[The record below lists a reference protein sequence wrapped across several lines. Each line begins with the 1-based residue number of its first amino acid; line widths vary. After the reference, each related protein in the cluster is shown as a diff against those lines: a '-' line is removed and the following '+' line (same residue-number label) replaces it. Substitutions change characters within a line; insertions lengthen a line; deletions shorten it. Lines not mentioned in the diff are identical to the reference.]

1 MSPLTRTRTLIA
13 APLALALLLTACG
26 TPQEQCI
33 NRSTRELRSVQK
45 LLGEVEG
52 NLARGY
58 AWEEYEETVTRWTTC
73 GGGSVVDKDGKVVE
87 LPSHPCLD
95 DYTVTKRRQVAIDP
109 AAETRKRDGLRVKV
123 AELSRAAEAQINA
136 CRIAYPEEPK

>member
-1 MSPLTRTRTLIA
+1 MSSFTRTRSLCA

-33 NRSTRELRSVQK
+33 NRSTRELRSVQN

-52 NLARGY
+52 NLSRGY
-58 AWEEYEETVTRWTTC
+58 AWEEYEETVTHWTTC
-73 GGGSVVDKDGKVVE
+73 GGGTTVDKDGKVVA

-95 DYTVTKRRQVAIDP
+95 DYTVTRRRQVAIDP
-109 AAETRKRDGLRVKV
+109 AAETRKRDGLRAKLS
-123 AELSRAAEAQINA
+123 ELSRAAEAQINA
-136 CRIAYPEEPK
+136 CKIAYPEAPK

>member
-1 MSPLTRTRTLIA
+1 MAPLTRTRSLYA
-13 APLALALLLTACG
+13 APVLLALLLSACG

-58 AWEEYEETVTRWTTC
+58 AWEEYEETITRWTTC
-73 GGGSVVDKDGKVVE
+73 GGGSVTQKDGTVIA
-87 LPSHPCLD
+87 LPSQPCLD
-95 DYTVTKRRQVAIDP
+95 DYTVTRRRQVAIDP
-109 AAETRKRDGLRVKV
+109 AAETRKRDGLRAKLT
-123 AELSRAAEAQINA
+123 ELSKAAAPQVEA
-136 CRIAYPEEPK
+136 CKIAYPEAPK